1 MIEPTRQRVRQP
13 GSNAALAMMSGAI
26 SVVKLLA
33 AAAAEEA
40 RAGILEIDGK
50 ATDVAAVPDRAGARV
65 DEFGRVFH
73 REAQRRPGSDILDQA
88 QLPVAGIIEARN
100 VIGLDGHRDVFLAR
114 RDPDG
119 VLGEHAP
126 GLAAEEVEA
135 PLGVESLGDLRRS
148 QETGENVLRN

>member
-13 GSNAALAMMSGAI
+13 GLNAALAMMSGAI

-50 ATDVAAVPDRAGARV
+50 ATDVAAVPRAGARV

-73 REAQRRPGSDILDQA
+73 REAQRGPGSGILDQA
-88 QLPVAGIIEARN
+88 QLPVADIIEARN
-100 VIGLDGHRDVFLAR
+100 VIGLDGHRDVFLAG

-119 VLGEHAP
+119 VLSEHAP